1 MRIKKGLVL
10 REVCG
15 RHVILGE
22 GLEAIDFNKLLS
34 FNETATWL
42 WEQAQAQGEFTVES
56 LADKLCEEYD
66 VTPRRAELCLDASRH
81 TLAAA
86 DSLGERDVCLYLGV
100 PFCPTRCAY
109 CSFVSQ
115 SV

>member
-15 RHVILGE
+15 RHVIIGE

-42 WEQAQAQGEFTVES
+42 WEQAQAQGDFTVES

-66 VTPRRAELCLDASRH
+66 VTPETARQDV
-81 TLAAA
+81 A
-86 DSLGERDVCLYLGV
+86 DIIADWKNLNVVE
-100 PFCPTRCAY
+100 
-109 CSFVSQ
+109 
-115 SV
+115 